1 MTEVSTS
8 TKIAVL
14 GCALLGVI
22 LFLVRF

>member
-14 GCALLGVI
+14 GCAMLGVI